1 MTQRDWQSPD
11 WRELGVF
18 LNGDE
23 TGIVDPRGEPVADDS
38 FVVLLNPRAEA
49 VVFRLPPRRFGL
61 EWELELSTADPAAGP
76 ERYVGRAS
84 FEVPARSLALL
95 RRVR

>member
-1 MTQRDWQSPD
+1 MAHRDWQNQEL
-11 WRELGVF
+11 RELGVF

-23 TGIVDPRGEPVADDS
+23 LGLTTTGGEPVVDDS
-38 FVVLLNPRAEA
+38 FAVLLNATPED

-61 EWELELSTADPAAGP
+61 EWELCLSTARPAAEP
-76 ERYVGRAS
+76 DRLPGRAS
-84 FEVPARSLALL
+84 LEVPARSLALL